1 MNAVIYANTL
11 KEVQACMKYARAKG
25 YQVIALKNS
34 SHDIIAE
41 NEMEVLLFATSEESN
56 RSDEDYFLI
65 ERLSYWY
72 NVELVICN

>member
-11 KEVQACMKYARAKG
+11 KEVQACMKYAKAKG
-25 YQVIALKNS
+25 YQVIALKNN

-41 NEMEVLLFATSEESN
+41 NEMDVLLFATSEESS

-72 NVELVICN
+72 NIELVICK

>member
-1 MNAVIYANTL
+1 MKAVIYANTL
-11 KEVQACMKYARAKG
+11 KEVQACMKYAEAKG

-34 SHDIIAE
+34 SHDIVAE

-65 ERLSYWY
+65 ERLSFWY

>member
-1 MNAVIYANTL
+1 MKAVIYANTL
-11 KEVQACMKYARAKG
+11 KEVQTCMNYARTKG

-41 NEMEVLLFATSEESN
+41 NEMEVLLFATSSEIN

-65 ERLSYWY
+65 ERLSAWY

>member
-1 MNAVIYANTL
+1 MNAVIYANSL
-11 KEVQACMKYARAKG
+11 KQVQCCTKYAKAKG

-34 SHDIIAE
+34 SHDIIGE
-41 NEMEVLLFATSEESN
+41 NKMDVLLFATSAESD